1 MKKLGFTL
9 AEVLITLVIIG
20 VIAAMT
26 VPTLMNNTQGQENK
40 TAFKKAISS
49 MNQALT
55 MEYALEGNTAATA
68 TATVGTSGDW
78 KGLAAVMTKRTN
90 VITVITDSLGGTTPD
105 GISTG
110 TMRTFSTADGLIYV
124 IPEVTVAAC
133 AGDATFDGTKYPDD
147 NCGVGWVDVN
157 GQKGPNVKVSSASKP
172 QDRFAFTIYETKVL
186 PGTKPDSVEAQVMY
200 EKKDVKQEEGG
211 TDTNG

>member
-55 MEYALEGNTAATA
+55 LEYALEGNTAASTNIADIMRRRTNVINTAAAWPGTNPVTGGTVIATADGIIYNLPATASDTACSGEPTVNSTTGELDANFDIYSATSCGTGAVDVNGVKGPNTAVTNSAKPEDQFQFLIFETKVVPGTSAASVEAAVMYDNKTA
-68 TATVGTSGDW
+68 TATSG
-78 KGLAAVMTKRTN
+78 
-90 VITVITDSLGGTTPD
+90 S
-105 GISTG
+105 
-110 TMRTFSTADGLIYV
+110 
-124 IPEVTVAAC
+124 
-133 AGDATFDGTKYPDD
+133 
-147 NCGVGWVDVN
+147 
-157 GQKGPNVKVSSASKP
+157 
-172 QDRFAFTIYETKVL
+172 
-186 PGTKPDSVEAQVMY
+186 
-200 EKKDVKQEEGG
+200 
-211 TDTNG
+211 

>member
-55 MEYALEGNTAATA
+55 MEYALEGNTAA
-68 TATVGTSGDW
+68 S
-78 KGLAAVMTKRTN
+78 LNAV
-90 VITVITDSLGGTTPD
+90 L
-105 GISTG
+105 
-110 TMRTFSTADGLIYV
+110 FS
-124 IPEVTVAAC
+124 
-133 AGDATFDGTKYPDD
+133 
-147 NCGVGWVDVN
+147 
-157 GQKGPNVKVSSASKP
+157 
-172 QDRFAFTIYETKVL
+172 
-186 PGTKPDSVEAQVMY
+186 
-200 EKKDVKQEEGG
+200 
-211 TDTNG
+211 